1 MAEERLSEAQ
11 KVKRVAKNTLLLY
24 VRMVFVLLISLY
36 TSRIVL
42 DSLGMAN
49 FGIVTVVGGLL
60 GFTALFTA
68 SLSRAISRFIN
79 YELGKGDFQ
88 RLRTLF
94 CTSVNIQIILAL
106 IVAVAFE
113 IIGNWA
119 MYHGLDIP
127 ADRIPAAQWL
137 LHCSIISLALSLTCA
152 PYSASIVA
160 HEKMHIYAYIS
171 IYDVAAKLL
180 TVYSLYVAPWDKLI
194 TYATLNLAV
203 SISLQIFYRL
213 YCIKNFKECRYRPQ
227 IDIKLVKEMGS
238 FAGWSTLGVLS
249 GVLNNQGVELLMNV
263 FFGLTVNAAR
273 GVAASVNRAMSA
285 MTSNFTVA
293 VNPQIIQSYAEG
305 NLDFMHRL
313 VCAAC
318 KYSYLLV
325 FIVAV
330 PILTETYAILDIW
343 LVDVPEHAVLFTR
356 LTLIATMI
364 SMLGYPLLTAAQ
376 ASGNIKRYQTISACV
391 DILTFPISWGICK
404 LGAPCY
410 APYIV
415 LIICYLALNILNGY
429 LLKGLVGMP
438 FRMFLTRVILKLMVI
453 STLSFIVPL
462 LLLGVL
468 EPSFL
473 RLVLVCGCSIPATL
487 LIIYTLGSEAEE
499 QQFICDKTRAL
510 LAKWKARRSQA

>member
-11 KVKRVAKNTLLLY
+11 RVKRVAKNTLLLY

-42 DSLGMAN
+42 DSLGVTN
-49 FGIVTVVGGLL
+49 FGIVNVVGGLL
-60 GFTALFTA
+60 GFSALITA

-79 YELGKGDFQ
+79 FELGKGDID
-88 RLRTLF
+88 RLRNLF
-94 CTSVNIQIILAL
+94 STSVNIQIILAL
-106 IVAVAFE
+106 VVIVVFE
-113 IIGNWA
+113 ALGNWA

-180 TVYSLYVAPWDKLI
+180 TVYTLFVSPWDKLI

-213 YCIKNFKECRYRPQ
+213 YCIKKFKECRYRPR

-273 GVAASVNRAMSA
+273 GVAASVNKALSSL
-285 MTSNFTVA
+285 TSNFTIA

-325 FIVAV
+325 FVFAV

-356 LTLIATMI
+356 LTLIASMV

-391 DILTFPISWGICK
+391 DILTFPISWSICK

-438 FRMFLTRVILKLMVI
+438 FRMFLTRVMLRLVI
-453 STLSFIVPL
+453 ITPL
-462 LLLGVL
+462 CLITPFLLVTAM
-468 EPSFL
+468 EASFL
-473 RLVLVCGCSIPATL
+473 RLVLVCSCSIPATL
-487 LIIYTLGSEAEE
+487 LIIYTLGSEEE
-499 QQFICDKTRAL
+499 ERRFVCDKLRAL
-510 LAKWKARRSQA
+510 LAKWKAHRSQA